1 MVACFLYLIL
11 SYDFMSNSYW
21 ESFKEQ
27 NKDSWHF
34 DPSAKSE
41 DFVYVGRLKTDFKPL
56 LDLMSDD
63 KNYKKYVIVEKIK
76 EYGVLSDRIKAF
88 NEWGYNENNTRSL
101 QITDSEF
108 PEIFEPY
115 KKFAGFG
122 DCKVVAL
129 KQYPGQ
135 FLPWHED
142 TYVGFRQEFNV
153 PDDVQI
159 TRYSLFL
166 EDWNWGHYFTAGN
179 NVMHQWKQ
187 GDILELKPRMHHAT
201 CNAGMIPKLTMT
213 ITGTITEEFL
223 RKKEAGIF
231 EY

>member
-1 MVACFLYLIL
+1 MA
-11 SYDFMSNSYW
+11 NSYW
-21 ESFKEQ
+21 ESFKEK
-27 NKDSWHF
+27 NKDNWHF

-41 DFVYVGRLKTDFKPL
+41 DFTYIGRLKTNFKPL

-63 KNYKKYVIVEKIK
+63 KNYKEYIIVEKIK
-76 EYGVLSDRIKAF
+76 EHGVLTDRIKAF
-88 NEWGYNENNTRSL
+88 KEWGFNEHNTKSL

-153 PDDVQI
+153 PDDVKV

-166 EDWNWGHYFTAGN
+166 EDWNWGHYFAAGN
-179 NVMHQWKQ
+179 NVIHQWKQ
-187 GDILELKPRMHHAT
+187 GDFLELKPSMHHVT
-201 CNAGMIPKLTMT
+201 CNAGMTPKLTMT
-213 ITGTITEEFL
+213 ITGTVTEEFL

>member
-1 MVACFLYLIL
+1 
-11 SYDFMSNSYW
+11 MSNSYW

-56 LDLMSDD
+56 LDLMADD
-63 KNYKKYVIVEKIK
+63 KNYKEYVIVEKIK
-76 EYGVLSDRIKAF
+76 KHGVLSDRIKAF

-153 PDDVQI
+153 PDNVKV

>member
-1 MVACFLYLIL
+1 MN
-11 SYDFMSNSYW
+11 DYW
-21 ESFKEQ
+21 QSFIEQ
-27 NKDSWHF
+27 NKNLWHF
-34 DPSAKSE
+34 DPSVKSQ
-41 DFVYVGRLKTDFKPL
+41 DFSYIGRLKTDFKPL

-63 KNYKKYVIVEKIK
+63 KNFQEYVIAQQIK
-76 EYGVLSDRIKAF
+76 EHKAELSERIVAF
-88 NEWGYNENNTRSL
+88 NEWGFNEHNTKSL

-129 KQYPGQ
+129 KQHPGQ

-142 TYVGFRQEFNV
+142 TYVCFKKEFNI
-153 PDDVQI
+153 PNDVKV

-166 EDWNWGHYFTAGN
+166 KDWQWGHFFSAGN
-179 NVMHQWKQ
+179 SIMHQWKQ
-187 GDILELKPRMHHAT
+187 GDIIELKPKMHHTT
-201 CNAGMIPKLTMT
+201 CNAGMVPKLTMT

-223 RKKEAGIF
+223 RKKEEGIF

>member
-1 MVACFLYLIL
+1 MVACFLYLIP
-11 SYDFMSNSYW
+11 SCDFMSNSYW

-76 EYGVLSDRIKAF
+76 EHGVLSDRIKAF

-166 EDWNWGHYFTAGN
+166 ENWNWGHYFTAGN

>member
-1 MVACFLYLIL
+1 
-11 SYDFMSNSYW
+11 MSNSYW

-76 EYGVLSDRIKAF
+76 EHSVLSDRIKAF

-187 GDILELKPRMHHAT
+187 GDILQLKPRMYHAT

>member
-1 MVACFLYLIL
+1 
-11 SYDFMSNSYW
+11 MSNSYW

-41 DFVYVGRLKTDFKPL
+41 DLVYVGRLKTDFKPL

-76 EYGVLSDRIKAF
+76 EHSVLSDRIKAF

-153 PDDVQI
+153 PDNVKV

>member
-1 MVACFLYLIL
+1 
-11 SYDFMSNSYW
+11 MSNSYW

-76 EYGVLSDRIKAF
+76 EHGVLSDRIKAF

-166 EDWNWGHYFTAGN
+166 ENWNWGHYFTAGN

>member
-1 MVACFLYLIL
+1 MN
-11 SYDFMSNSYW
+11 DYW
-21 ESFKEQ
+21 QSFIEQ
-27 NKDSWHF
+27 NKNLWHF
-34 DPSAKSE
+34 DPSVKSQ
-41 DFVYVGRLKTDFKPL
+41 DFSYIGRLKTDFKPL

-63 KNYKKYVIVEKIK
+63 KNFQEYVIAQQIK
-76 EYGVLSDRIKAF
+76 EHKAELSERIVAF
-88 NEWGYNENNTRSL
+88 NEWGFNEHNTKSL

-142 TYVGFRQEFNV
+142 TYVGFKKEFNI
-153 PDDVQI
+153 PNDVKV

-166 EDWNWGHYFTAGN
+166 KDWQWGHFFSAGN
-179 NVMHQWKQ
+179 SIMH
-187 GDILELKPRMHHAT
+187 
-201 CNAGMIPKLTMT
+201 
-213 ITGTITEEFL
+213 
-223 RKKEAGIF
+223 
-231 EY
+231 

>member
-1 MVACFLYLIL
+1 MN
-11 SYDFMSNSYW
+11 NSYW
-21 ESFKEQ
+21 ESFKEK
-27 NKDSWHF
+27 NKDNWHF
-34 DPSAKSE
+34 DPSVESE
-41 DFVYVGRLKTDFKPL
+41 DFTHVGRLKTNFKPL

-63 KNYKKYVIVEKIK
+63 KNYKEYIIVEKIK
-76 EYGVLSDRIKAF
+76 EHTVLTDRIKAF
-88 NEWGYNENNTRSL
+88 KEWGFNEHNTKSL

-108 PEIFEPY
+108 PKIFEPY

-122 DCKVVAL
+122 DSKVVAL

-153 PDDVQI
+153 PDDVKV
-159 TRYSLFL
+159 TRYSIFL
-166 EDWNWGHYFTAGN
+166 EDWHWGHYFGAGN

-187 GDILELKPRMHHAT
+187 GDIIELKPKTHHTT
-201 CNAGMIPKLTMT
+201 CNAGIIPKLTMT
-213 ITGTITEEFL
+213 VTGTVTEESL
-223 RKKEAGIF
+223 HKKEGRIF

>member
-1 MVACFLYLIL
+1 
-11 SYDFMSNSYW
+11 MSNYW
-21 ESFKEQ
+21 QSFVEK
-27 NKDSWHF
+27 NKGLWHF
-34 DPSAKSE
+34 DPSIESE
-41 DFVYVGRLKTDFKPL
+41 DFTYIGRLKTDFKPL

-63 KNYKKYVIVEKIK
+63 KNFKEYLVAQQIK
-76 EYGVLSDRIKAF
+76 EHEAELNERIKAF
-88 NEWGYNENNTRSL
+88 NEWGFNDHNTKSL

-135 FLPWHED
+135 FLPWHQD
-142 TYVGFRQEFNV
+142 LYFGFKKEFNV
-153 PDDVQI
+153 PDDVKV

-166 EDWNWGHYFTAGN
+166 EDWNWGHYFAVGN
-179 NVMHQWKQ
+179 NVIHQWKQ
-187 GDILELKPRMHHAT
+187 GDFLKIKPSMHHVT
-201 CNAGMIPKLTMT
+201 CNAGITPKLSMT

-223 RKKEAGIF
+223 RRQKTKNF
-231 EY
+231 EIN

>member
-1 MVACFLYLIL
+1 M
-11 SYDFMSNSYW
+11 DNSYW
-21 ESFKEQ
+21 ESFKEK
-27 NKDSWHF
+27 NKGKWHF

-41 DFVYVGRLKTDFKPL
+41 DFTYIGRLKTNFKPL

-63 KNYKKYVIVEKIK
+63 KNYKEYIIVEKIK
-76 EYGVLSDRIKAF
+76 EHAVLTDRIKAF
-88 NEWGYNENNTRSL
+88 KEWGFNEHNTKSL

-115 KKFAGFG
+115 KKFTGFG
-122 DCKVVAL
+122 DCKVVTL

-142 TYVGFRQEFNV
+142 TYVGFKKEFNV
-153 PDDVQI
+153 PNDVKV
-159 TRYSLFL
+159 TRYSIFL
-166 EDWNWGHYFTAGN
+166 EDWNWGHYFAAGN
-179 NVMHQWKQ
+179 SVMHQWKQ
-187 GDILELKPRMHHAT
+187 GDFLEIKSKMPHAT

-213 ITGTITEEFL
+213 VTGTISDEFL

>member
-1 MVACFLYLIL
+1 
-11 SYDFMSNSYW
+11 MSNSYW
-21 ESFKEQ
+21 ESFKEK
-27 NKDSWHF
+27 NKDIWHF
-34 DPSAKSE
+34 DPSVESE
-41 DFVYVGRLKTDFKPL
+41 DFTHIGRLKTNFKPL

-63 KNYKKYVIVEKIK
+63 KNYKEYIIVEKIK
-76 EYGVLSDRIKAF
+76 EHTILTDRIKAF
-88 NEWGYNENNTRSL
+88 KEWGFNEHNTKSL

-122 DCKVVAL
+122 NCKVVAL

-142 TYVGFRQEFNV
+142 TYVGFKKEFNV
-153 PDDVQI
+153 PDDGQI

-166 EDWNWGHYFTAGN
+166 EDWHWGHYFGAGN
-179 NVMHQWKQ
+179 NIMHQWKQ
-187 GDILELKPRMHHAT
+187 GDIIELKPNMHHTT
-201 CNAGMIPKLTMT
+201 CNSGMIPKLTMT
-213 ITGTITEEFL
+213 ITGTVTEEFL